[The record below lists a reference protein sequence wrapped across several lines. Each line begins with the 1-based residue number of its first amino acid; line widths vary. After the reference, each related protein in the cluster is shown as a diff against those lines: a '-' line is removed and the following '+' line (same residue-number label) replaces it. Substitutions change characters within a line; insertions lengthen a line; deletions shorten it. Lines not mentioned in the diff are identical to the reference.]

1 MNTTLIK
8 KAFIPV
14 IAIIILLTMVAWLAG
29 SFDEKIAPKLQGN
42 QHLKSSV
49 PISEQFIVSYKEL
62 IAYEPVSAGIEAKQA
77 TIISSR
83 LLARIEQIKVRA
95 GDTVA
100 QGDVLIELEKS
111 DLLALVSQA
120 QERIKGVS
128 ARYHEAEKSLTR
140 AKKLYSNKLLSAA
153 ELDSQKASFQSIEA
167 ELTAAK
173 QARHQAQS
181 TLAYAT
187 ITAPIDGKVV
197 NRFAEPGDTAQ
208 LGKKLLAIYNPLT
221 LRVEANVRE
230 QLAITLQQGQ
240 VLQVEVPSINQ
251 TLSAQIEEIV
261 PAANTAS
268 RSFLIK
274 ASISNNLKLLPGM
287 YAKMLIP
294 TKSQQVLQVPS
305 NKIVTIGQLNVV
317 WIEENGE
324 LQRRFVR
331 LGKHSSETMTIV
343 LSGLNAGD
351 TVINPPNTEGK

>member
-1 MNTTLIK
+1 MNTSLTK
-8 KAFIPV
+8 KVFIPIV
-14 IAIIILLTMVAWLAG
+14 AIIILLVMVAWLAG
-29 SFDEKIAPKLQGN
+29 SFNEKITPKLQGN
-42 QHLKSSV
+42 NHLKSSV
-49 PISEQFIVSYKEL
+49 AISEQFVVSYQEQ

-83 LLARIEQIKVRA
+83 LLARIEQVKVRA
-95 GDTVA
+95 GDNVK

-120 QERIKGVS
+120 KEQINGVL
-128 ARYHEAEKSLTR
+128 ARFQEAEKSLAR
-140 AKKLYSNKLLSAA
+140 ANKLYHNKLISAA
-153 ELDSQKASFQSIEA
+153 ELDRQKAAFQTIEA
-167 ELTAAK
+167 ELTSAK
-173 QARHQAQS
+173 QALQQAKS

-187 ITAPIDGKVV
+187 IRAAIDGKVV

-240 VLQVEVPSINQ
+240 SLQVDIPSINQ
-251 TLSAQIEEIV
+251 TLTAKIEEIV

-274 ASISNNLKLLPGM
+274 ASINYNQKLLPGM

-294 TKSQQVLQVPS
+294 VKAQRVLQVP
-305 NKIVTIGQLNVV
+305 NDKITTVGQLNFV
-317 WIEENGE
+317 WIEEHGE

-331 LGKHSSETMTIV
+331 LGKSNAENMTIV
-343 LSGLNAGD
+343 ISGLNAGD
-351 TVINPPNTEGK
+351 TVINPPKTES